1 MVASLE
7 VQPQKVHSRSFF
19 GENITGDNVLLWN
32 WYMYLLGVHKFE
44 ATPTKQNLGIS
55 LRIFSKFLMSTTIL
69 SIWDSPPPG
78 SLFSLCAVDNSAY
91 FVMCQVWLHEHRGS
105 LSPFKHAL
113 ILAKVFHFYLISC
126 MKMLIILLANI
137 DAENIKKLKKKYYR
151 NI

>member
-1 MVASLE
+1 MG
-7 VQPQKVHSRSFF
+7 F
-19 GENITGDNVLLWN
+19 
-32 WYMYLLGVHKFE
+32 
-44 ATPTKQNLGIS
+44 
-55 LRIFSKFLMSTTIL
+55 
-69 SIWDSPPPG
+69 PPPG

-137 DAENIKKLKKKYYR
+137 DAENIKKLTDVHVANKVLQEYLKRKLFKANQRTMIILSIIDYPRYTKLLKVQ
-151 NI
+151 